1 MKKYIITGLLLLAFV
16 VPSWAEDTLANPQL
30 VLDCSF
36 SEFKD
41 VKMTRRKS
49 WNIAREEA
57 SPQNWGRITVHPK
70 SEETVVKWLQKERN
84 GDVTQ
89 NGELACIDC
98 NSCGVLPLMIAL
110 RQGAGPIAA
119 MSVTQ
124 LKSPFLPGK
133 QRYLSIVTSFRG
145 DRVNTVHGACEV
157 NEKLTNPLYI
167 NTKKCIQFPSA
178 DQISVNVEGSKWT
191 DKDKTQDKLSDS
203 NTIPAGS
210 KVLADQSEPTARAS
224 LEDYDKGIKAVESDK
239 EAFERYRLAAEQG
252 KPEGQR
258 QLGVMYTNGNG
269 VIQHIVYAH
278 MWLNIAASNGSKD
291 AKADRD
297 ILAKRMS
304 PLEISRA
311 QDLAKE
317 CVIKKYKDC

>member
-1 MKKYIITGLLLLAFV
+1 MKKCIAGLLLLAFA

-36 SEFKD
+36 SELKY
-41 VKMTRRKS
+41 TQARRKKGWTIERS
-49 WNIAREEA
+49 ETT
-57 SPQNWGRITVHPK
+57 SPNWGRFVVHPK
-70 SEETVVKWLQKERN
+70 SEETAVKWFQKEKN

-89 NGELACIDC
+89 KGELACIDC

-110 RQGAGPIAA
+110 RQGAEPISA

-124 LKSPFLPGK
+124 RKSPFLPGT
-133 QRYLSIVTSFRG
+133 QRYLSIVTIFRG
-145 DRVNTVHGACEV
+145 DRVNTVHGTCEV
-157 NEKLTNPLYI
+157 NEKLTSPLYI

-210 KVLADQSEPTARAS
+210 KVLADQSEPTAQAS

-239 EAFERYRLAAEQG
+239 EAVERYRLAAEQG

-269 VIQHIVYAH
+269 VIQHSVYAH

-304 PLEISRA
+304 PLEISTA
-311 QDLAKE
+311 QDLARE
-317 CVIKKYKDC
+317 CVKKNYKDC